1 MKKLKLSDGTEVK
14 NTLEFQ
20 VWLDEQTERRH
31 NENVRNIKESIR
43 LSKKMSGMI
52 RRQNELIIKLLR
64 KK

>member
-43 LSKKMSGMI
+43 LSKEMSRMI
-52 RRQNELIIKLLR
+52 IRQNELIIKLLR